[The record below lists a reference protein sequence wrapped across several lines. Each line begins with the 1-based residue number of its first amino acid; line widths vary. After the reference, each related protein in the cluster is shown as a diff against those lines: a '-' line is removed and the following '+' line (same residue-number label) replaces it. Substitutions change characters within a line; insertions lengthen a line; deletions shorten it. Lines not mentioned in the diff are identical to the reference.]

1 MAVETAGFST
11 AAGSMTP
18 VIIGNLEESMVQRSI
33 AVERSDG
40 RRIEVGLPAHQAD
53 PFWSGRTDKSQS
65 PVAEPSHKRLISF
78 YCQIEGREGEKRE
91 RENILH

>member
-11 AAGSMTP
+11 AAGSITP
-18 VIIGNLEESMVQRSI
+18 VIIGNLEESVVQRSI

-53 PFWSGRTDKSQS
+53 PFGGTQQTNLNHQWPTK
-65 PVAEPSHKRLISF
+65 P
-78 YCQIEGREGEKRE
+78 
-91 RENILH
+91 